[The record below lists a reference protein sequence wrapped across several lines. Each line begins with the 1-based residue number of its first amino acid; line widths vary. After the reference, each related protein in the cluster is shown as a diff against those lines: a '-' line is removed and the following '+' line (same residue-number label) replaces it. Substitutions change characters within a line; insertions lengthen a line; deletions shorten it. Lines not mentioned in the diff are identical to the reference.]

1 MGAVAL
7 IVVLAGMVVPIV
19 LLLATVLFDVGV
31 IVWAGYRLWHD
42 RWSRIIGAGAGRGVA
57 VLTPMSGGLHGRP
70 GMPRA

>member
-31 IVWAGYRLWHD
+31 IAWAGYKVWHD
-42 RWSRIIGAGAGRGVA
+42 HWTRMLRNRFHNG
-57 VLTPMSGGLHGRP
+57 MGGQH
-70 GMPRA
+70 A